1 MQFVIAVLLCLSGAI
16 AAFSQDSSGVVF
28 KPLTISSGVEAGEV
42 VNGYDEQYRVQYV
55 EGGHWQT
62 RLGVWLTQQVDITK
76 RLTFKMGVGGLFYNP
91 YPEELKTP
99 DDFTTKFGPGIAQAT
114 GIYSF
119 GGPDPAKPWFQLQ
132 FGYFPY
138 KYNNEAANLGEY
150 LLRSGCYPGYIM
162 GGNWNIVGDALYRV
176 LGARGSAYLFDKS
189 LKIDLLVSMERD
201 VPPMYDLSPS
211 LIVDYTLPWGIKAS
225 PYKGLFSIGAGVD
238 FNHYISANDKKTTP
252 HDPANRYLPA
262 NVRIHYSNPD
272 TTITFSGPKGR
283 VLSSN
288 AGLYTDTNGIPQDS
302 FAGVEKYYS
311 FRGVK
316 LMGKLCID
324 PKALFPSKLLGKD
337 DFKIFGEVAVL
348 GVEDFPFY
356 YDDITKRMPVMV
368 GFNVPTIASIFTQY
382 FWNFRIL
389 DLFSVQWEWYGSTW
403 ENSTYN
409 PTWLQLPLPNNLSD
423 NPTGYLNDSA
433 YYQSTM
439 ITSTSRFSNKWGTL
453 GQFFATDNWKWSIL
467 LQKKFNKYFKLSLQ
481 MADDNVR
488 LKLNSGRSN
497 YIPSTRGND
506 SPFKFFTDHWYY
518 MFRLDYGI

>member
-1 MQFVIAVLLCLSGAI
+1 
-16 AAFSQDSSGVVF
+16 
-28 KPLTISSGVEAGEV
+28 
-42 VNGYDEQYRVQYV
+42 
-55 EGGHWQT
+55 
-62 RLGVWLTQQVDITK
+62 
-76 RLTFKMGVGGLFYNP
+76 
-91 YPEELKTP
+91 
-99 DDFTTKFGPGIAQAT
+99 
-114 GIYSF
+114 
-119 GGPDPAKPWFQLQ
+119 
-132 FGYFPY
+132 
-138 KYNNEAANLGEY
+138 
-150 LLRSGCYPGYIM
+150 
-162 GGNWNIVGDALYRV
+162 
-176 LGARGSAYLFDKS
+176 
-189 LKIDLLVSMERD
+189 
-201 VPPMYDLSPS
+201 
-211 LIVDYTLPWGIKAS
+211 
-225 PYKGLFSIGAGVD
+225 
-238 FNHYISANDKKTTP
+238 
-252 HDPANRYLPA
+252 
-262 NVRIHYSNPD
+262 
-272 TTITFSGPKGR
+272 
-283 VLSSN
+283 
-288 AGLYTDTNGIPQDS
+288 
-302 FAGVEKYYS
+302 
-311 FRGVK
+311 
-316 LMGKLCID
+316 MGKLCID